1 MMPTKNFLRHSDQVA
16 RLRLAE
22 QEAERERKTAKP
34 VKAKTIQQ
42 PPIPPI
48 QTAQPIAKKPDW
60 VNVLVEAVRG
70 DGQMARQITMIPWDL
85 ARLLGLPAGTGMAA
99 ILGVLETERQALL
112 AAGIRYFPYGR
123 TARSGESQCNHFSAI
138 TFRMLELDSP

>member
-1 MMPTKNFLRHSDQVA
+1 MMPTKNFLRYADQVA
-16 RLRLAE
+16 RSRLAE
-22 QEAERERKTAKP
+22 QEAEREQKTAKR
-34 VKAKTIQQ
+34 VKAKAIQQ

-70 DGQMARQITMIPWDL
+70 DGQMARQMTMLPWDL
-85 ARLLGLPAGTGMAA
+85 APLLGLPAGKDMAA
-99 ILGVLETERQALL
+99 ILSVLETERQSLF
-112 AAGIRYFPYGR
+112 AAGVRYFSHGM
-123 TARSGESQCNHFSAI
+123 TARAVNHSAI

>member
-1 MMPTKNFLRHSDQVA
+1 MMPMKNFMRHSNQVA
-16 RLRLAE
+16 LSRLAE

-48 QTAQPIAKKPDW
+48 QTAPIAKKPDW

-70 DGQMARQITMIPWDL
+70 DGQMARQVTMIPWDL
-85 ARLLGLPAGTGMAA
+85 APLLGLPAGTDMAA

-112 AAGIRYFPYGR
+112 AAGIRYFSYGR
-123 TARSGESQCNHFSAI
+123 TARAAHSAI
-138 TFRMLELDSP
+138 SFRMLELDSP